1 MKYLKLFESFGEA
14 YNDLE
19 EMCIGTIA
27 YITDDIY
34 DFTYKITELSK
45 KSYEIT
51 FFRRGYSKFEWS
63 QVKDRIIH
71 LLELL
76 ENNYDGQT
84 RRSRYPNLLY
94 IPEYTL
100 DDYTDMLLDNIKDD
114 AEIKLI
120 RIIVK
125 LK

>member
-1 MKYLKLFESFGEA
+1 MKYLKLFESFDET

-19 EMCIGTIA
+19 EMCIGTVA

-34 DFTYKITELSK
+34 DFTYKVTELSK
-45 KSYEIT
+45 KLYEIT
-51 FFRRGYSKFEWS
+51 FFRRGYSKFEWC

-76 ENNYDGQT
+76 ENNYIT
-84 RRSRYPNLLY
+84 
-94 IPEYTL
+94 EYTL
-100 DDYTDMLLDNIKDD
+100 DNYTDMLLDNIKDD

>member
-1 MKYLKLFESFGEA
+1 MKYLKLFESFDET

-19 EMCIGTIA
+19 EMCIGTVA

-34 DFTYKITELSK
+34 DFTYKVTELSK

-51 FFRRGYSKFEWS
+51 FFRRGYSKFEWC

-76 ENNYDGQT
+76 ENNYDEVPE
-84 RRSRYPNLLY
+84 SRYPKLLY

>member
-1 MKYLKLFESFGEA
+1 MKYLKLFESFDEA

-19 EMCIGTIA
+19 EMCIGTVA

-34 DFTYKITELSK
+34 DFTYKVTELSK

-51 FFRRGYSKFEWS
+51 FFRRGYSKFEWG

-76 ENNYDGQT
+76 ENNYDEVPE
-84 RRSRYPNLLY
+84 SRYPNLLY

-100 DDYTDMLLDNIKDD
+100 DDYTDMLLDEIKDD